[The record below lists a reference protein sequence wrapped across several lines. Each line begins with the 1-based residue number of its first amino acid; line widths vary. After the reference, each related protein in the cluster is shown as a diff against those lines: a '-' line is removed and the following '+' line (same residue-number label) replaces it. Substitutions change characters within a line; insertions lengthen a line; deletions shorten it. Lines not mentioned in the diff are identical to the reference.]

1 MNDWVNDWL
10 RQTAARVAGT
20 TVALVVAAL
29 LATTATMVSP
39 SSAAAAQ
46 TGAVHA
52 AGATTGGSIIIIDGI
67 PPGVSD
73 SITRLYLAVF
83 DRNPDAVGHRYWVDV
98 YVNGIPL
105 PEIASAFMS
114 STEWQQRIGSLND
127 TDFVTLLYRNVL
139 QREPEPE
146 GMRYWLDQAASGLAR
161 TDMLLW
167 FSEGE
172 EFVGRTGT
180 AAPEPPPF
188 PALPSGSGAGRR
200 IVYANQ
206 AQRVWLVEADG
217 TLRDS
222 YPVSGRRN
230 VPNPGV
236 YHVYSKSER
245 TWAGHGGI
253 TMNHMVRFAWGRR
266 LSIGFHSIP
275 RYSNGTPMQT
285 EDQLGTFQSA
295 GCVRQADDKAE
306 ALFHWAHVGDT
317 VVVVE

>member
-1 MNDWVNDWL
+1 MV
-10 RQTAARVAGT
+10 VAT
-20 TVALVVAAL
+20 LLTVATATAVSPKPAAAYSKTVPVAT
-29 LATTATMVSP
+29 ATTADGAANIGLNGVS
-39 SSAAAAQ
+39 
-46 TGAVHA
+46 
-52 AGATTGGSIIIIDGI
+52 
-67 PPGVSD
+67 PGVSD

-83 DRNPDAVGHRYWVDV
+83 SRNPDADGRHYWVDV
-98 YVNGIPL
+98 YVNGTSL
-105 PEIASAFMS
+105 PEIAAAFMDS
-114 STEWQQRIGSLND
+114 SEWQQRIGTLSD
-127 TDFVTLLYRNVL
+127 AEFVTLLYRNVL
-139 QREPEPE
+139 QREPDPH
-146 GMRYWLDQAASGLAR
+146 GMHYWLGEADRGLAR

-167 FSEGE
+167 FSEGR
-172 EFVGRTGT
+172 EFVRRTGT

-188 PALPSGSGAGRR
+188 PALPPGSGTGRR
-200 IVYANQ
+200 IVYGNQ
-206 AQRVWLVEADG
+206 RQRVWILEADG

-222 YPVSGRRN
+222 YLVSGRRN

-253 TMNHMVRFAWGRR
+253 TMNHMVRFAWGTR

-275 RYSNGTPMQT
+275 RYAGGRPMQT

-306 ALFHWAHVGDT
+306 ALYHWARVGDT

>member
-1 MNDWVNDWL
+1 MKDGL
-10 RQTAARVAGT
+10 RQVVS
-20 TVALVVAAL
+20 TVAVKAVGVAVVVLLTVVATVVPAH
-29 LATTATMVSP
+29 P
-39 SSAAAAQ
+39 AAAQ
-46 TGAVHA
+46 TPVNASVAVPA
-52 AGATTGGSIIIIDGI
+52 VNLAVDGVS
-67 PPGVSD
+67 PGVRD

-83 DRNPDAVGHRYWVDV
+83 SRDPDLDGRRYWVDV
-98 YVNGIPL
+98 YVNGTSL
-105 PEIASAFMS
+105 PEIAAAFMS
-114 STEWQQRIGSLND
+114 STEWQQRIGTLND
-127 TDFVTLLYRNVL
+127 NDFVTLLYHNVL
-139 QREPEPE
+139 QREPDPD
-146 GMRYWLDQAASGLAR
+146 GMRYWLGQAAAGLAR

-172 EFVGRTGT
+172 EFVRRTGT

-188 PALPSGSGAGRR
+188 PALPPNSGTGRR

-222 YPVSGRRN
+222 YAVSGRRN
-230 VPNPGV
+230 VPSPGT

-253 TMNHMVRFAWGRR
+253 TMNHMVRFAWGTR

-275 RYSNGTPMQT
+275 RYGNGTPMQT

-295 GCVRQADDKAE
+295 GCVRQADGKAE
-306 ALFHWAHVGDT
+306 ALYHWSQVGDT